1 MNFFNSERER
11 ERKKKKKKKEGIY
24 QRKEGIH
31 DEL

>member
-11 ERKKKKKKKEGIY
+11 EEKKKKKKGGIY